1 MFLVSLCRLEAVGG
15 STAPFALGHG
25 HGQMGEYEGEGLG
38 AVPAVGGYRSH
49 QGLGLQGARDSL
61 GCVLGS

>member
-15 STAPFALGHG
+15 STVPFALGHG

-38 AVPAVGGYRSH
+38 AVDGGGLSH